1 MSDENK
7 LSLVD
12 RLAAIPYTGAISDIM
27 DEMGFT
33 NQVLPHSIQA
43 IQRGQTLVGRAMTV
57 QGELVA
63 SIDPEVVFIPFLKML
78 GDLRP
83 GDVIVNQPNDNMCA
97 HIGEL
102 SCETAQFRGA
112 RGAVIDGG
120 ARDTDYILKL
130 GFPVFSRYTTP
141 LDIVGRWRVV
151 DYNVRIKIG
160 SVAIQPG
167 DYVSGDRDGVIIIPQ
182 TIAEEVVRV
191 VRLVPFKVAKA
202 SVKVA
207 RPRFTNHLDAGPAHA
222 SVFSLVGGKL
232 DLNFADGLQT
242 GHRGRTLLVAR
253 IVVGNAVGC
262 DAQRS
267 GPAAVDAEIA

>member
-7 LSLVD
+7 LSLID

-43 IQRGQTLVGRAMTV
+43 IQRGQTLAGRAMTV

-78 GDLRP
+78 GDLRS
-83 GDVIVNQPNDNMCA
+83 GDVIVSQPNDYTCS

-141 LDIVGRWRVV
+141 LDIVGRWRLV
-151 DYNVRIKIG
+151 DYNVPIKIG
-160 SVAIQPG
+160 SVQIQPG
-167 DYVSGDRDGVIIIPQ
+167 DYVSGDRDGVLIIPQ
-182 TIAEEVVRV
+182 AIVEEVIAKAEEVIRTENLVR
-191 VRLVPFKVAKA
+191 KA
-202 SVKVA
+202 ILEGVH
-207 RPRFTNHLDAGPAHA
+207 P
-222 SVFSLVGGKL
+222 
-232 DLNFADGLQT
+232 
-242 GHRGRTLLVAR
+242 
-253 IVVGNAVGC
+253 
-262 DAQRS
+262 
-267 GPAAVDAEIA
+267 VDAFNQFGRF